1 LDFKAALWSRSIS
14 RKVEAHWSLVALQG
28 GRLDQ
33 DWCLLALH
41 ASALT
46 KVVGEQT
53 RVKYKLIPKAGRFG
67 LGPYEAA

>member
-1 LDFKAALWSRSIS
+1 LEEVHKQESGSTLVSR
-14 RKVEAHWSLVALQG
+14 ALQA

-41 ASALT
+41 AFTLT
-46 KVVGEQT
+46 NVVGEQT
-53 RVKYKLIPKAGRFG
+53 RVKYKLIPKAGQFG

>member
-1 LDFKAALWSRSIS
+1 LEQVHKQESGSTLVSRRS
-14 RKVEAHWSLVALQG
+14 EG

-41 ASALT
+41 ASTLT
-46 KVVGEQT
+46 NVVGEQT
-53 RVKYKLIPKAGRFG
+53 RVKYKLIPKAGQFG